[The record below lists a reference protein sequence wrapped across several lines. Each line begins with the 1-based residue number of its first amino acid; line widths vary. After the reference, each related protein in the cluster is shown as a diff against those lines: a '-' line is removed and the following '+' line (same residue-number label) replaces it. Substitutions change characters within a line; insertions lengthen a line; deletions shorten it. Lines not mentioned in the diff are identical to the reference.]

1 MNEETEI
8 EKREQAPVIDG
19 EEQTL
24 STDGEEQAR
33 VLTQDVPVFDV
44 QKAEEA
50 SSFVEPTEQGSLPD
64 NAALQAQEAIPVL
77 EAAPAPEKMSDR
89 EEKKSLR
96 NKIRRVTSQVFYGVD
111 LYLFMFTAL
120 QGILYLEYSFAAG
133 LSGGILSPE
142 PSDFFYGVFV
152 VIATIA
158 ALCLGSLYFSGK
170 AERGV
175 LFERPNVCQEIFE
188 VKERPGPGKLIAFA
202 GLIFLLQILFSFV
215 TGIFELIFNYFGY
228 TLEYSEAMN
237 AEYNTSW
244 TLFLYAVV
252 LGPLAEEV
260 IYRGFLMH
268 GLKGHGRRF
277 AILVSAF
284 VFGMMHGDFQ
294 QTMFTMAIGLIL
306 GYVAMRYSLWYAL
319 LLHIFNNGILGELW
333 VWAIGK
339 MSDEL
344 YIGLLIGL
352 LILCAILTV
361 WLIRKGWKGMKAYLA
376 YDRTM
381 PGAWGSL
388 VNLWFIL
395 FLAFSI
401 TEIVFSISPM

>member
-1 MNEETEI
+1 MNEEAEI
-8 EKREQAPVIDG
+8 EKTEYTPAFN
-19 EEQTL
+19 
-24 STDGEEQAR
+24 GEEQAR
-33 VLTQDVPVFDV
+33 TLSQDVPVFDV

-64 NAALQAQEAIPVL
+64 NTAMQANEAIPL
-77 EAAPAPEKMSDR
+77 PEASPDLMETADR

-96 NKIRRVTSQVFYGVD
+96 KRIRRVTSQVFYGVD

-120 QGILYLEYSFAAG
+120 QGVLYLEYSFAAR
-133 LSGGILSPE
+133 LSGGILSSE
-142 PSDFFYGVFV
+142 PSEFFYGVFV

-158 ALCLGSLYFSGK
+158 ALCLASLYFSGK

-175 LFERPNVCQEIFE
+175 LFEDSNVCREIFE
-188 VKERPGPGKLIAFA
+188 VKERLPIGKLIAFA
-202 GLIFLLQILFSFV
+202 GLIFLLQILFSFI
-215 TGIFELIFNYFGY
+215 TGIFELLFNYFGY

-244 TLFLYAVV
+244 TLFLYAVL

-268 GLKGHGRRF
+268 GIKGHGRRF

-333 VWAIGK
+333 VWAIGM

-344 YIGLLIGL
+344 YIGVLAIL

-361 WLIRKGWKGMKAYLA
+361 RLIRKGWKGMTAYLA
-376 YDRTM
+376 LDRTE

-395 FLAFSI
+395 FLIFSI

>member
-1 MNEETEI
+1 MNEEAEI
-8 EKREQAPVIDG
+8 EKTESSQGVN
-19 EEQTL
+19 
-24 STDGEEQAR
+24 GEEQAR
-33 VLTQDVPVFDV
+33 VLMQQDVPVFDV

-50 SSFVEPTEQGSLPD
+50 SSFVELTEQGSLPD
-64 NAALQAQEAIPVL
+64 NTAMQANEAIPL
-77 EAAPAPEKMSDR
+77 PEASPDLMETADR

-96 NKIRRVTSQVFYGVD
+96 KRIRRVTSQVFYGVD

-120 QGILYLEYSFAAG
+120 QGVLYLEYSFAAG
-133 LSGGILSPE
+133 LSGGILSSE

-158 ALCLGSLYFSGK
+158 ALCLASLYFSGK

-175 LFERPNVCQEIFE
+175 LFEGPNVCREIFE
-188 VKERPGPGKLIAFA
+188 VKERLPIGKLIAFA
-202 GLIFLLQILFSFV
+202 GLIFLLQILFSFI
-215 TGIFELIFNYFGY
+215 TGIFELLFNYFGY

-244 TLFLYAVV
+244 TLFLYAVL

-268 GLKGHGRRF
+268 GIKGHGRRF

-294 QTMFTMAIGLIL
+294 QTMFTMAIGVIL

-333 VWAIGK
+333 VWAIGM

-344 YIGLLIGL
+344 YVGLLIGL

-361 WLIRKGWKGMKAYLA
+361 WLTRKGWKGMTAYLA
-376 YDRTM
+376 LDRTE

-395 FLAFSI
+395 FLIFSI

>member
-1 MNEETEI
+1 MNEEAEI
-8 EKREQAPVIDG
+8 EKTESSQGVN
-19 EEQTL
+19 
-24 STDGEEQAR
+24 GEEQAR
-33 VLTQDVPVFDV
+33 TLSKDVPVFDV

-50 SSFVEPTEQGSLPD
+50 SSFVELTEQGSLPD
-64 NAALQAQEAIPVL
+64 NTAMQANEAIPL
-77 EAAPAPEKMSDR
+77 PEASPDLIETADR

-96 NKIRRVTSQVFYGVD
+96 KRIRRVTSQVFYGVD

-120 QGILYLEYSFAAG
+120 QGVLYLEYSFAAG
-133 LSGGILSPE
+133 LSGGILSSE

-158 ALCLGSLYFSGK
+158 ALCLASLYFSGK

-175 LFERPNVCQEIFE
+175 LFEGPNVCREIFE
-188 VKERPGPGKLIAFA
+188 VKERLPIGKLIAFA
-202 GLIFLLQILFSFV
+202 GLIFLLQILFSFI
-215 TGIFELIFNYFGY
+215 TGIFELLFNYFGY

-244 TLFLYAVV
+244 TLFLYAVL

-268 GLKGHGRRF
+268 GIKGHGRRF

-294 QTMFTMAIGLIL
+294 QTMFTMAIGVIL

-333 VWAIGK
+333 VWAIGM

-344 YIGLLIGL
+344 YVGLLIGL

-361 WLIRKGWKGMKAYLA
+361 WLTRKGWKGMTAYLA
-376 YDRTM
+376 LDRTE